1 VYGDCDRARRWASA
15 ELDGEL
21 SEFEHSLLESHVAG
35 CPSCNEFRAAIAGVT
50 GAIRATSLEPF
61 QGIVEVRR
69 IRRRARGRLA
79 PAVAAMAVA
88 AVGLGS
94 LLASSDVRPGSEVNA
109 RAPSDGQAVIVN
121 PGSSLTNGP
130 TNLHLQ
136 TGRQAVPSV
145 STVDTRLAQRPVRG
159 GPVQS

>member
-1 VYGDCDRARRWASA
+1 MYGDCDRARRWASA

-35 CPSCNEFRAAIAGVT
+35 CPPCHEFRAAITGAT
-50 GAIRATSLEPF
+50 GAIRATSPDSF
-61 QGIVEVRR
+61 QGIVEIRR
-69 IRRRARGRLA
+69 IRRRARLRLA

-94 LLASSDVRPGSEVNA
+94 LIASSDVRPGSEVNG
-109 RAPSDGQAVIVN
+109 RAQSSGRAVVVN

-130 TNLHLQ
+130 TNLLLQ
-136 TGRQAVPSV
+136 TRRQAVQGV